1 MNAPE
6 RARALA
12 DYDILDSPPEADFDD
27 FTRMASQLCG
37 TPVSLIS
44 LLDAGR
50 QWFKSTHGVEISET
64 PIELSFCAHAVE
76 AGELLEVPDARNDAR
91 FRQNPLVTGF
101 PHVRFYAGAPLVT
114 PEGVGI
120 GSLCVID
127 TEPRQLTPEQRNAL
141 ASLGRQLMHLFELR
155 RVARKLRSSEAAVS
169 AMNRQLENLVGAK
182 TTELRDSEERFRQ
195 LAENSSE
202 VFWFVG
208 MDPERILYVSPAVET
223 VWGRPAEEFYQDAR
237 AWLKSVHPDDQ
248 PRLFSQLAGVR
259 QSQSVRF
266 VTEYR
271 VVRPDGSVRWVLY
284 RGTPLRDASGQL
296 VRVGGIAS
304 DITEQKNAEEAVQM
318 SAERMRLAAQ
328 SSQLGI
334 WEWEPL
340 SGELTWNDEMF
351 ALYGLDKASPTPG
364 LDRWHERLHPEDREA
379 ASQLLQESLKD
390 NSKPFDLEFR
400 IIRAGDRAVRHIRA
414 IARCFQSWDG
424 KQMRLIGTNRDV
436 TDEREREQSLAA
448 ALSQQKALT
457 LAAQAGERAKN
468 EFLAVMSHEIRTPLN
483 SILGFSEILAGNP
496 ELSEDS
502 RTHVETIAAS
512 GGALLRI
519 LNDILDFSRI
529 EAGQWELEKTAYS
542 PAEMIADIHVLFAGQ
557 ARQNAI
563 AFDVRIDPS
572 VPARTTGDPGRVR
585 QILLNLTG
593 NAFKFTAS
601 GAVVIGVRPGA
612 SPAAEIEFWVEDT
625 GPGIPP
631 EKLQSIFDAF
641 TQADSS
647 HARRYGGTGIGLAI
661 SRKLAGLMG
670 GSLHAENRPGGGARF
685 SLRVPAPQAD
695 AGPFPAPAPNLT
707 SPAAS
712 LAELGIILVAED
724 DPVNLKLILNLVRKL
739 GHEPLTARNGREAV
753 EIYESHRPSCIL
765 MDVQMPEMDGIEA
778 TVRIREIENREGA
791 LPVFISAL
799 TANVLPEDRRRCLEA
814 GMNFHL
820 GKPIQRDAISAVLGA
835 AAEFGRRR
843 AG

>member
-1 MNAPE
+1 MNAPQ

-12 DYDILDSPPEADFDD
+12 DYEILDSPPEASFDD
-27 FTRMASQLCG
+27 FTRMASQICG

-64 PIELSFCAHAVE
+64 PIELSFCAHAVA
-76 AGELLEVPDARNDAR
+76 AGELLEVPDARNDVR
-91 FRQNPLVTGF
+91 FRENPLVTGF

-127 TEPRQLTPEQRNAL
+127 TEPRRLTPEQRNAL

-169 AMNRQLENLVGAK
+169 AMNRRLENLVGTK
-182 TTELRDSEERFRQ
+182 TSELRDSEERFRQ

-202 VFWFVG
+202 VFWFVS
-208 MDPERILYVSPAVET
+208 MNPERILYVSPAVEA
-223 VWGRPAEEFYQDAR
+223 VWGRPAEEFYRDAR
-237 AWLKSVHPDDQ
+237 AWLKAVHPDDQ
-248 PRLFSQLAGVR
+248 PRLFSQLAGVT
-259 QSQSVRF
+259 QSKSTRF

-296 VRVGGIAS
+296 ARVGGIAS
-304 DITEQKNAEEAVQM
+304 DITEQKNAEEAVRI

-328 SSQLGI
+328 SSQTGI
-334 WEWEPL
+334 WEWEPQ
-340 SGELTWNDEMF
+340 SGELTWNEEMF
-351 ALYGLDKASPTPG
+351 SLYGLDKDAPTPG
-364 LDRWHERLHPEDREA
+364 LDRWSERLHPDDREMA
-379 ASQLLQESLKD
+379 YRLLDESLKD
-390 NSKPFDLEFR
+390 NAKPFDLEFR
-400 IIRAGDRAVRHIRA
+400 IIRANDGAVRHLRA
-414 IARCFQSWDG
+414 MARCFQSWDG
-424 KQMRLIGTNRDV
+424 KQTRMIGTNRDV

-519 LNDILDFSRI
+519 LNNILDFSRI
-529 EAGQWELEKTAYS
+529 EAGQLELEKTTFS
-542 PAEMIADIHVLFAGQ
+542 PAEMIADIHVLFSSQ
-557 ARQNAI
+557 ARQNGI
-563 AFDVRIDPS
+563 DFTVHVDPS
-572 VPARTTGDPGRVR
+572 VPARTMGDPGRVG

-593 NAFKFTAS
+593 NALKFTDAGS
-601 GAVVIGVRPGA
+601 IILGVRPGPSA
-612 SPAAEIEFWVEDT
+612 DSEIEFWVEDT

-631 EKLQSIFDAF
+631 GKLESIFDAF

-661 SRKLAGLMG
+661 SRKLAGLMH
-670 GSLHAENRPGGGARF
+670 GSLRAENRPGGGARF
-685 SLRVPAPQAD
+685 FLRVPAPQVE
-695 AGPFPAPAPNLT
+695 AGPFPEPGLPAPVP
-707 SPAAS
+707 SPA
-712 LAELGIILVAED
+712 GQGTILVAED
-724 DPVNLKLILNLVRKL
+724 DPVNLRLILSLIRKL

-765 MDVQMPEMDGIEA
+765 MDVQMPEMDGIAA
-778 TVRIREIENREGA
+778 TIRIREIESREGSM
-791 LPVFISAL
+791 PVYISAL

-835 AAEFGRRR
+835 AAAFGRGR
-843 AG
+843 AA